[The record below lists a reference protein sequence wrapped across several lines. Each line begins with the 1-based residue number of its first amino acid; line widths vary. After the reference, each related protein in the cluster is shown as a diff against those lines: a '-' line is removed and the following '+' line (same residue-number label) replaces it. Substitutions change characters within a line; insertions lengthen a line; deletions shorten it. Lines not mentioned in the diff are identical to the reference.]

1 MTSVI
6 DFEAVRHRVK
16 LVRDSG
22 STTLYENRDGVD
34 CPVCGSPFDEA
45 LTTRSRTYDV
55 APGSDAQLCIA
66 REPDRLLL
74 FIHARNACD

>member
-1 MTSVI
+1 MTTVI

-22 STTLYENRDGVD
+22 DTTLYENRDGVD
-34 CPVCGSPFDEA
+34 CPVCGEPFDDA
-45 LTTRSRTYDV
+45 LTTRSRTYEVPPEVDS
-55 APGSDAQLCIA
+55 GLCVA

-74 FIHARNACD
+74 FNHARKGDD